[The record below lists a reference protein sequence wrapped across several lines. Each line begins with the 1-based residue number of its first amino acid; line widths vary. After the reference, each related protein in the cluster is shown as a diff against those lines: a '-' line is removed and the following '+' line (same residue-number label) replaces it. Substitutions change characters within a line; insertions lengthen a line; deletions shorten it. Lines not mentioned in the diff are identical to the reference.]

1 MQYKWTALT
10 VTTVG
15 TLMAGLDS
23 RILVI
28 GLPTIAKQLHAS
40 AEETVWFSQSFLLS
54 STVALLLIGRFSDL
68 YGKVRIYNIGFII
81 FTFGSA
87 LSSISF
93 DPQELIAFRAVQGIG
108 AAILLANSTAIVT
121 DSSPAKELGTMI
133 GINQTALRS
142 GAMAGLTLS
151 GVILSLTDWRGL
163 FYVNIPIG
171 IFGTVWAY
179 LRLREISKN
188 PEARK
193 IDWMGFVLF
202 SSGLTLF
209 LLAVTY
215 FSYGTGNYTIALIFL
230 IVGAA
235 LLATFVR
242 AETKNPSP
250 ILDLRLFKIRLF
262 AAGNMAQILNALAW
276 SSLLV
281 LMAFYLQ
288 IGLGYTPLEA
298 GLGVLPLEGAYIV
311 SSFIS
316 ARLSD
321 RYGSRI
327 LCTLGLSI
335 ITSCFL
341 AMSTFGGATRYEE
354 VALILG
360 IIGIGNGMFTA
371 PNIRAIMG
379 TVPQNRRSIASSFR
393 QTMFNT
399 GSTVSYGLVIL
410 FLTLGIP
417 YGTLST
423 LLQNPGVIGSAQ
435 LLFFNGFRVATILL
449 AVIDGLA
456 IIPSVMR
463 GSSRKDEEEEKEIA
477 K

>member
-1 MQYKWTALT
+1 MAALSCLRGGPVKLGKRLRELVNSGGAIALISCTRVIFAFSFLIRNSSLQKMQYKWTALT

-121 DSSPAKELGTMI
+121 DSSPAKELGMMI

-151 GVILSLTDWRGL
+151 GVILSITDWRGL

-193 IDWMGFVLF
+193 IDWIGFLLF
-202 SSGLTLF
+202 S
-209 LLAVTY
+209 
-215 FSYGTGNYTIALIFL
+215 
-230 IVGAA
+230 
-235 LLATFVR
+235 
-242 AETKNPSP
+242 
-250 ILDLRLFKIRLF
+250 
-262 AAGNMAQILNALAW
+262 
-276 SSLLV
+276 
-281 LMAFYLQ
+281 
-288 IGLGYTPLEA
+288 
-298 GLGVLPLEGAYIV
+298 
-311 SSFIS
+311 
-316 ARLSD
+316 
-321 RYGSRI
+321 
-327 LCTLGLSI
+327 
-335 ITSCFL
+335 
-341 AMSTFGGATRYEE
+341 
-354 VALILG
+354 
-360 IIGIGNGMFTA
+360 
-371 PNIRAIMG
+371 
-379 TVPQNRRSIASSFR
+379 
-393 QTMFNT
+393 
-399 GSTVSYGLVIL
+399 
-410 FLTLGIP
+410 
-417 YGTLST
+417 
-423 LLQNPGVIGSAQ
+423 
-435 LLFFNGFRVATILL
+435 
-449 AVIDGLA
+449 
-456 IIPSVMR
+456 
-463 GSSRKDEEEEKEIA
+463 
-477 K
+477 